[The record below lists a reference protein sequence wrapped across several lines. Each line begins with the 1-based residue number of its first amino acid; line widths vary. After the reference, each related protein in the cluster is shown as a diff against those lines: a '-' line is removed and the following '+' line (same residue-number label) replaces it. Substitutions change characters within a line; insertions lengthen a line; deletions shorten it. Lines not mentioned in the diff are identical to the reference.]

1 MTNTKFTSVFF
12 TINLHLFDT
21 VPASSAGVYQS
32 NGHIVNATHNTPETS
47 GNDLTPQQRIFY
59 SKALLEN
66 ARPNL
71 VHNQFGEQHTVPAG
85 NGKVIQ
91 FNGQNPYPAAT
102 TPLEEGIT
110 PAPNLIDYR
119 KITAELNQYDVF
131 KLCELNEIK
140 VKLQRI
146 PVLNPTL
153 KAKKGKKAL
162 NKSEELTSNWIK
174 ARIQEIDIKIIKLQE
189 KLTKFNEEAE
199 FDDSEAP
206 LALAA

>member
-1 MTNTKFTSVFF
+1 MKAIKFIENRDKLSNEISKYWNIISKQNVLPKMLKRTHDLKKLY
-12 TINLHLFDT
+12 TEINNLADQRALVKLKLIAINMGYKKF
-21 VPASSAGVYQS
+21 S
-32 NGHIVNATHNTPETS
+32 
-47 GNDLTPQQRIFY
+47 DLP
-59 SKALLEN
+59 
-66 ARPNL
+66 
-71 VHNQFGEQHTVPAG
+71 
-85 NGKVIQ
+85 
-91 FNGQNPYPAAT
+91 
-102 TPLEEGIT
+102 
-110 PAPNLIDYR
+110 
-119 KITAELNQYDVF
+119 AELNQYDVF

-162 NKSEELTSNWIK
+162 TKSEELTSHWIK

>member
-1 MTNTKFTSVFF
+1 MKAIKFIENRDKLSNEISKYWNIISKQNVLQKMLKRTHDLKKLY
-12 TINLHLFDT
+12 TEINNLADQRALVKLKLIAINMGYKKF
-21 VPASSAGVYQS
+21 S
-32 NGHIVNATHNTPETS
+32 
-47 GNDLTPQQRIFY
+47 DLP
-59 SKALLEN
+59 
-66 ARPNL
+66 
-71 VHNQFGEQHTVPAG
+71 
-85 NGKVIQ
+85 
-91 FNGQNPYPAAT
+91 
-102 TPLEEGIT
+102 
-110 PAPNLIDYR
+110 
-119 KITAELNQYDVF
+119 AELNQYDVF

-146 PVLNPTL
+146 PILNPTL

-162 NKSEELTSNWIK
+162 TKSEELTSNWIK

>member
-1 MTNTKFTSVFF
+1 MKAIKFIENRDKLSNEISKYWNIISKQNVLPKMLKRTHDLKTLYTEILALADQRALVKLKLIA
-12 TINLHLFDT
+12 INMGYKKF
-21 VPASSAGVYQS
+21 S
-32 NGHIVNATHNTPETS
+32 
-47 GNDLTPQQRIFY
+47 DL
-59 SKALLEN
+59 S
-66 ARPNL
+66 
-71 VHNQFGEQHTVPAG
+71 
-85 NGKVIQ
+85 
-91 FNGQNPYPAAT
+91 
-102 TPLEEGIT
+102 
-110 PAPNLIDYR
+110 
-119 KITAELNQYDVF
+119 AELNQYDVF

-162 NKSEELTSNWIK
+162 TKSEELTSNWIK

-189 KLTKFNEEAE
+189 KLTKFNEETE

>member
-1 MTNTKFTSVFF
+1 MKAIKFIENRDKLSNEISKYWNIISKQNVLPKMLKRTHDLKKLY
-12 TINLHLFDT
+12 TEINNLADQRALIKLKLIAINMGYKKF
-21 VPASSAGVYQS
+21 S
-32 NGHIVNATHNTPETS
+32 
-47 GNDLTPQQRIFY
+47 DLPT
-59 SKALLEN
+59 
-66 ARPNL
+66 
-71 VHNQFGEQHTVPAG
+71 
-85 NGKVIQ
+85 
-91 FNGQNPYPAAT
+91 
-102 TPLEEGIT
+102 
-110 PAPNLIDYR
+110 
-119 KITAELNQYDVF
+119 ELNQYDVF

-162 NKSEELTSNWIK
+162 TKSEELTSNWIK

>member
-1 MTNTKFTSVFF
+1 MKAIKFIENRDKLSNEISKYWNIISKQNVLPKMLKRTHDLKRLY
-12 TINLHLFDT
+12 TEINNLADQRALVKLKLIAINMGYKKF
-21 VPASSAGVYQS
+21 S
-32 NGHIVNATHNTPETS
+32 
-47 GNDLTPQQRIFY
+47 DLP
-59 SKALLEN
+59 
-66 ARPNL
+66 
-71 VHNQFGEQHTVPAG
+71 
-85 NGKVIQ
+85 
-91 FNGQNPYPAAT
+91 
-102 TPLEEGIT
+102 
-110 PAPNLIDYR
+110 
-119 KITAELNQYDVF
+119 AELNQYDVF

-146 PVLNPTL
+146 PILNPTL

-162 NKSEELTSNWIK
+162 TKSEELTSNWIK

>member
-1 MTNTKFTSVFF
+1 MKAIKFIENRDKLSNEISKYWNIISKQNVLPKMLKRTHDLKKLYTEITALTDQRALVKLKLIA
-12 TINLHLFDT
+12 INMGYKKFSDM
-21 VPASSAGVYQS
+21 P
-32 NGHIVNATHNTPETS
+32 
-47 GNDLTPQQRIFY
+47 
-59 SKALLEN
+59 
-66 ARPNL
+66 
-71 VHNQFGEQHTVPAG
+71 
-85 NGKVIQ
+85 
-91 FNGQNPYPAAT
+91 
-102 TPLEEGIT
+102 
-110 PAPNLIDYR
+110 
-119 KITAELNQYDVF
+119 AELNQYDVF

>member
-1 MTNTKFTSVFF
+1 MKAIKFIENRDKLSNEISKYWNIISKQNVLPKMLKRTHDLKKLY
-12 TINLHLFDT
+12 TEINNLADQRALVKLKLIAINMGYKKF
-21 VPASSAGVYQS
+21 S
-32 NGHIVNATHNTPETS
+32 
-47 GNDLTPQQRIFY
+47 DLPT
-59 SKALLEN
+59 
-66 ARPNL
+66 
-71 VHNQFGEQHTVPAG
+71 
-85 NGKVIQ
+85 
-91 FNGQNPYPAAT
+91 
-102 TPLEEGIT
+102 
-110 PAPNLIDYR
+110 
-119 KITAELNQYDVF
+119 ELNQYDVF

-146 PVLNPTL
+146 PILNPTL

-162 NKSEELTSNWIK
+162 TKSEELTSNWIK

>member
-1 MTNTKFTSVFF
+1 MKAIKFIENRDKLSNEISKYWNIISKQNVLPKMLKRTHDLKKLYTEITALTDQRALVKLKLIA
-12 TINLHLFDT
+12 INMGYKKF
-21 VPASSAGVYQS
+21 S
-32 NGHIVNATHNTPETS
+32 
-47 GNDLTPQQRIFY
+47 DLP
-59 SKALLEN
+59 
-66 ARPNL
+66 
-71 VHNQFGEQHTVPAG
+71 
-85 NGKVIQ
+85 
-91 FNGQNPYPAAT
+91 
-102 TPLEEGIT
+102 
-110 PAPNLIDYR
+110 
-119 KITAELNQYDVF
+119 AELNQYDVF

-162 NKSEELTSNWIK
+162 TKSEELTSNWIK

>member
-1 MTNTKFTSVFF
+1 MKAIKFIENRDKLSNEISKYWNIISKQNVLPKMLKRTHDLKKLY
-12 TINLHLFDT
+12 TEINNLADQRAL
-21 VPASSAGVYQS
+21 VKLKLIAINMGYKKVS
-32 NGHIVNATHNTPETS
+32 
-47 GNDLTPQQRIFY
+47 DLP
-59 SKALLEN
+59 
-66 ARPNL
+66 
-71 VHNQFGEQHTVPAG
+71 
-85 NGKVIQ
+85 
-91 FNGQNPYPAAT
+91 
-102 TPLEEGIT
+102 
-110 PAPNLIDYR
+110 
-119 KITAELNQYDVF
+119 AELNQYDVF

-146 PVLNPTL
+146 PILNPTL

-162 NKSEELTSNWIK
+162 TKSEELTSNWIK

>member
-1 MTNTKFTSVFF
+1 MKAIKFIENRDKLSNEISKYWNIISKQNVLPKMLKRTHDLKKLY
-12 TINLHLFDT
+12 TEINNLADQRALVKLKLIAINMGYKKF
-21 VPASSAGVYQS
+21 S
-32 NGHIVNATHNTPETS
+32 
-47 GNDLTPQQRIFY
+47 DLP
-59 SKALLEN
+59 
-66 ARPNL
+66 
-71 VHNQFGEQHTVPAG
+71 
-85 NGKVIQ
+85 
-91 FNGQNPYPAAT
+91 
-102 TPLEEGIT
+102 
-110 PAPNLIDYR
+110 
-119 KITAELNQYDVF
+119 AELNQYDVF

-146 PVLNPTL
+146 PTL

-162 NKSEELTSNWIK
+162 TKSEELTSNWIK

>member
-1 MTNTKFTSVFF
+1 MKAIKFIENRDKLSNEISKYWNIISKQNVLPKMLKRTHDLKKLY
-12 TINLHLFDT
+12 TEINNLTDQRALVKLKLIAINMGYKKF
-21 VPASSAGVYQS
+21 S
-32 NGHIVNATHNTPETS
+32 
-47 GNDLTPQQRIFY
+47 DLP
-59 SKALLEN
+59 
-66 ARPNL
+66 
-71 VHNQFGEQHTVPAG
+71 
-85 NGKVIQ
+85 
-91 FNGQNPYPAAT
+91 
-102 TPLEEGIT
+102 
-110 PAPNLIDYR
+110 
-119 KITAELNQYDVF
+119 AELNQYDVF

-146 PVLNPTL
+146 PILNPTL

-162 NKSEELTSNWIK
+162 TKSEELTSNWIK

>member
-1 MTNTKFTSVFF
+1 MKAIKFIENRDKLSNEISKYWNIISKQNVLPKMLKRTHDLKKLYAE
-12 TINLHLFDT
+12 INNLADQRALVKLKLIAINMGYKKF
-21 VPASSAGVYQS
+21 S
-32 NGHIVNATHNTPETS
+32 
-47 GNDLTPQQRIFY
+47 DLP
-59 SKALLEN
+59 
-66 ARPNL
+66 
-71 VHNQFGEQHTVPAG
+71 
-85 NGKVIQ
+85 
-91 FNGQNPYPAAT
+91 
-102 TPLEEGIT
+102 
-110 PAPNLIDYR
+110 
-119 KITAELNQYDVF
+119 AELNQYDVF

-146 PVLNPTL
+146 PILNPTL

-162 NKSEELTSNWIK
+162 TKSEELTSNWIK